1 MPSLSWLHRREE
13 KNLLLPAD
21 VLQKPPA
28 ELAKRLHIDILE
40 IAARA
45 SEQLIEAR
53 VIAFEKAPDCLSVR
67 HRIPWR
73 QSGHG
78 VEDADRT
85 LVCACDGVIQEGVVA
100 RFVDA
105 ELEDGA
111 IAGADFKGLD
121 VMKDVGG
128 VSASIDRAEHCAD
141 DVEAGGTVR
150 ACIDE

>member
-1 MPSLSWLHRREE
+1 MLFRSRTDLE
-13 KNLLLPAD
+13 KENCAGLVAEALL
-21 VLQKPPA
+21 
-28 ELAKRLHIDILE
+28 RY
-40 IAARA
+40 
-45 SEQLIEAR
+45 
-53 VIAFEKAPDCLSVR
+53 
-67 HRIPWR
+67 
-73 QSGHG
+73 G